1 MLAAKQAVGATT
13 YPGRG
18 IIVGKSEDGKRAVL
32 AYFIMGRSVNS
43 RNRVFVTDQG
53 GIRTEAFDPS
63 KMEDPSLIIYWPVRE
78 TGNRLIVTNG
88 DQTDTIYDFVR
99 NGASFIKALR
109 TRTFEPDAPNFTPR
123 VSAMATFEDGDFSLD
138 MAILRAGDAEG
149 TRCDRVFWE
158 YESLT
163 PGTGRFLHTYLSDG
177 SSIPSFTGDPEIVA
191 VGDGT
196 AREIADDLWAG
207 LNADNRVSLWVM
219 TRDLATGE
227 SDTVIINRNVKED
240 A

>member
-1 MLAAKQAVGATT
+1 MNTMAQAAGATT

-18 IIVGKSEDGKRAVL
+18 IIIGKSQDGNRAVM

-43 RNRVFVTDQG
+43 RNRVFVEDG
-53 GIRTEAFDPS
+53 SGIRTEAFDPS
-63 KMEDPSLIIYWPVRE
+63 RMVDPSLIIYWPVRE
-78 TGNRLIVTNG
+78 CGDRVIVTNG

-123 VSAMATFEDGDFSLD
+123 VSAMATFGDGDFALD
-138 MAILRAGDAEG
+138 MGILRAGDAEG
-149 TRCDRVFWE
+149 SRCDRVFWE
-158 YESLT
+158 YESIA
-163 PGTGRFLHTYLSDG
+163 PGSGRFLHTYLSDG
-177 SSIPSFTGDPEIVA
+177 SPIPSFTGDPEAVD

-227 SDTVIINRNVKED
+227 EDTVIINRNVKED

>member
-1 MLAAKQAVGATT
+1 MNTMAQAAGATT

-18 IIVGKSEDGKRAVL
+18 IIIGKSQDGKRAVM

-43 RNRVFVTDQG
+43 RNRVFVTDNG

-63 KMEDPSLIIYWPVRE
+63 QMVDPSLIIYWPVRE
-78 TGNRLIVTNG
+78 CGDQVIVTNG

-109 TRTFEPDAPNFTPR
+109 TRAFEPDAPNFTPR
-123 VSAMATFEDGDFSLD
+123 ISAMATFDEGDFRLD
-138 MAILRAGDAEG
+138 MGILRAGDAEG
-149 TRCDRVFWE
+149 SCCHRVFWE
-158 YESLT
+158 YEKLEA
-163 PGTGRFLHTYLSDG
+163 GKGCFLHTYLSDG
-177 SSIPSFTGDPEIVA
+177 SPIPSFTGDPETVA

-196 AREIADDLWAG
+196 AQQIADELWNG

-219 TRDLATGE
+219 TRDLASGE
-227 SDTVIINRNVKED
+227 SDSVIINRNN
-240 A
+240 

>member
-1 MLAAKQAVGATT
+1 MITMSQAAGATT

-18 IIVGKSEDGKRAVL
+18 IIVGKSRDGKRAVL

-43 RNRVFVTDQG
+43 RNRVFVEDRG

-78 TGNRLIVTNG
+78 TDDRLIVTNG
-88 DQTDTIYDFVR
+88 DQTDTIYDFIR

-109 TRTFEPDAPNFTPR
+109 TRAFEPDAPNFTPR
-123 VSAMATFEDGDFSLD
+123 ISAMATFADGDFRLD
-138 MAILRAGDAEG
+138 MGILRAGDAEG
-149 TRCDRVFWE
+149 ACCDRVFWE
-158 YESLT
+158 YEKLA

-177 SSIPSFTGDPEIVA
+177 SPIPSFTGDPEIVG

-196 AREIADDLWAG
+196 AREIADDLWSG
-207 LNADNRVSLWVM
+207 LNADNKVSLWVM
-219 TRDLATGE
+219 TRDLETGE
-227 SDTVIINRNVKED
+227 SDAVIINRNV
-240 A
+240 